1 MLSDLLR
8 RGARRSDP
16 AAAPPPPIAP
26 EADRDALVASRALP
40 RFLAA
45 LAGRPEA
52 TLLDV
57 GPAVGSNI
65 AFFGERFACK
75 LHVEDL
81 YADVERH
88 ARSGTLADLPAALA
102 ARVRHAD
109 ASVDGILCWDLFDYL
124 DRASAQALARELVR
138 ILRPGG
144 ALFGLFAT
152 IASEHAQ
159 YTRFVIVDDAHLR
172 RRPYP
177 ATPGRRQILQNRDII
192 KLFDGLI
199 VSDSYLLLTNTREI
213 VFRKRG

>member
-16 AAAPPPPIAP
+16 AAAPPPPTMQAEREP
-26 EADRDALVASRALP
+26 LVASRALP

-88 ARSGTLADLPAALA
+88 ARSGTLADLPAVLA
-102 ARVRHAD
+102 GRIRHGD

-152 IASEHAQ
+152 MAGEQTH
-159 YTRFVIVDDAHLR
+159 YTRFVIVDETHLR
-172 RRPYP
+172 RRTTP
-177 ATPGRRQILQNRDII
+177 ATPVRRQILQNRDII
-192 KLFDGLI
+192 KLFEGLV